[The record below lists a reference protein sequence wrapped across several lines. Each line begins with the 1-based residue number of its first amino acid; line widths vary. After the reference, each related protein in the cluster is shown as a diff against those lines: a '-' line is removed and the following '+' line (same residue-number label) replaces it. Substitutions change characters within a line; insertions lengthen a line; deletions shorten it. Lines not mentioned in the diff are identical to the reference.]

1 MKAVVDAPQREA
13 ALDPRRSFIV
23 QAPAGSGKTG
33 LLIQRF
39 LRLLAVVERPEEILA
54 ITFTRKAAA
63 EMRRRVLEALDR
75 AKDPAPPGKE
85 NERKTWEL
93 ACAALRRDRTQD
105 WQLTRNAARLR
116 ILTIDALC
124 TSLARQMP
132 VLARLGAAPAIVED
146 SADLFREAAERTLA
160 LVEKDEAVS
169 PLARLV
175 LRHLDGDW
183 SAVRALVEGML
194 RRRDQWMRRI
204 EGFTAD
210 AEVRGALEEAFRKER
225 ARVMQRAN
233 DLMPGELVGEICRH
247 ARYAA
252 DHAETPSSALRA
264 LADLEGYPATDETG
278 AAAWCALAEML
289 LTGEGEWRKTVTKTQ
304 GFPTGGALEKRAKE
318 EMVKLLKERLPSFDV
333 AREALQAVRK
343 APPASFSDSQWGI
356 LGALV
361 EVLRRAAA
369 TLKEVFAERGEIDFS
384 GIAQA
389 AVEALG
395 EEDAPTDLL
404 LALDVRVQHLLVDE
418 FQDTSLTQWELLRRL
433 TAGWSD
439 GDGRTAFLVGDPMQS
454 IYRFREAEV
463 ALFMHARSHGLPS
476 VRLESLTLRTN
487 FRSQSGL
494 VDWFN
499 ETFARVLPAVE
510 DAEAGA
516 VPYSASSP
524 HHPALEG
531 EAVQWHAIT
540 GPEPDAAHEF
550 EGRCVA
556 RLARDAEPGTVAILV
571 RGRAHLDRVVP
582 ALKAANVRFR
592 AVDIEPLRR
601 RPVIQ
606 DLMAIAR
613 ALSHLADRVAWLSLL
628 RAPWCALTM
637 ADMHALLATAQDE
650 VDPTLWECL
659 ADPARMGRLSADGAA
674 RAARTREA
682 LAPFVEGRARGPLRE
697 RVESAWLALGGPASV
712 ERQSDLEDAETFFN
726 RLEELD
732 EAGELVDPTLLEEH
746 LDQLFA
752 APDVGEEAR
761 VQVMTIHR
769 AKGLEFDTVI
779 VPGMER
785 VPRVSDRPLFHW
797 KAREDGSLMM
807 APVLRK
813 GETEDPAYDYLRRL
827 DIDASDHE
835 IERVLY
841 VAATRARK
849 RLHLLGFARIKPD
862 GRLNPPSAT
871 KSLLGKAWDIVGALF
886 EGATPIAE
894 AAATDLSYR
903 QELRTLDLSALAV
916 SVPAPPGTP
925 GIPDAAEVPLR
936 FDWVGETTRHVGTVT
951 HRWLQRIGL
960 EGLERWDA
968 KRLESLGPAIE
979 RDLERRGIPR
989 AERGAAAERVRRA
1002 LAGAISDERGRW
1014 ILAAHPQSRFE
1025 YRVRVSTPEGVRLF
1039 VIDRMFSEAS
1049 GARWIVDYKSGL
1061 HEGSG
1066 TQAFLDRELERY
1078 APQLQRYVGAFTGEP
1093 PKAALYFPLMKAW
1106 RELGGEVEYP
1116 PGNTPGT

>member
-1 MKAVVDAPQREA
+1 LKAIVDAPQREA

-63 EMRRRVLEALDR
+63 EMRRRVLEALER
-75 AKDPAPPGKE
+75 ARDPALPEKE

-93 ACAALRRDRTQD
+93 ARAALERDRAQG
-105 WQLTRNAARLR
+105 WQLARNAARLR

-132 VLARLGAAPAIVED
+132 VLSRLGAAPAIVED
-146 SADLFREAAERTLA
+146 SSDLFREAAERTLA
-160 LVEKDEAVS
+160 LVEKDDPMS
-169 PLARLV
+169 QRARAV

-183 SAVRALVEGML
+183 SAVRGLVEGML

-204 EGFTAD
+204 EGFAAD
-210 AEVRGALEEAFRKER
+210 AEVRRALEEAFRRER
-225 ARVMQRAN
+225 TRIMQRAH

-252 DHAETPSSALRA
+252 SHVEDPSSPLRA
-264 LADLEGYPATDETG
+264 LADLEGYPCADDEG
-278 AAAWCALAEML
+278 AAAWCALADLL
-289 LTGEGEWRKTVTKTQ
+289 LTAQGEWRKTVTKAQ

-318 EMVKLLKERLPSFDV
+318 DMVKLLADTLPSFDV
-333 AREALQAVRK
+333 VREALEAVRE
-343 APPASFSDSQWGI
+343 APPERFTDSQWEI

-369 TLKEVFAERGEIDFS
+369 SLKDVFAERGEIDFS

-418 FQDTSLTQWELLRRL
+418 FQDTSLTQWELLKRL
-433 TAGWSD
+433 TAGWSE

-499 ETFARVLPAVE
+499 ETFARVLPSVE

-524 HHPALEG
+524 HHPPLDG
-531 EAVQWHAIT
+531 LAVQWHAIT
-540 GPEPDAAHEF
+540 GPDPDAGHEV
-550 EGRCVA
+550 EGRRVA
-556 RLARDAEPGTVAILV
+556 ELARDAEAGSVAILV
-571 RGRAHLDRVVP
+571 RGRAHLDRIVP
-582 ALKAANVRFR
+582 ALKAAGVRFR

-637 ADMHALLATAQDE
+637 ADLHALLATAPDE
-650 VDPTLWECL
+650 VDLTIWELL
-659 ADPARMGRLSADGAA
+659 ADPARMGRLGAEGAA
-674 RAARTREA
+674 RAARMREV
-682 LAPFVEGRARGPLRE
+682 LAPFVEGRARGPLRS
-697 RVESAWLALGGPASV
+697 RVESAWLALGGPACV

-732 EAGELVDPTLLEEH
+732 EAGELADPTLLEDH

-752 APDVGEEAR
+752 SPDVSEEAR

-797 KAREDGSLMM
+797 KAREDGALMM

-813 GETEDPAYDYLRRL
+813 GDTEDPAYDYLRRL

-841 VAATRARK
+841 VAATRARR
-849 RLHLLGFARIKPD
+849 RLHLSGFVRVKPAGD
-862 GRLNPPSAT
+862 LNPPNAT
-871 KSLLGKAWDIVGALF
+871 KSLLGKAWDIAKPLF
-886 EGATPIAE
+886 E
-894 AAATDLSYR
+894 AAPRIDDAVAVDLAYR
-903 QELRTLDLSALAV
+903 QDLRTLDLAVLEV
-916 SVPAPPGTP
+916 SVPAPPASP
-925 GIPDAAEVPLR
+925 APAASTEVALR
-936 FDWVGETTRHVGTVT
+936 FDWVTETARHVGSVT
-951 HRWLQRIGL
+951 HRWLQRIGE
-960 EGLERWDA
+960 EGIERWSA
-968 KRLESLGPAIE
+968 QRISALAPQLE
-979 RDLERRGIPR
+979 RDLERRGIP
-989 AERGAAAERVRRA
+989 AAERPAAASRVSRA

-1014 ILAAHPQSRFE
+1014 ILAAHPHSCFE
-1025 YRVRVSTPEGVRLF
+1025 YRVRVATPEGVRLY
-1039 VIDRMFSEAS
+1039 VMDRMFAEAS
-1049 GARWIVDYKSGL
+1049 GRRWIVDYKASL
-1061 HEGSG
+1061 HEGGG
-1066 TQAFLDRELERY
+1066 TEAFLDSELERY
-1078 APQLQRYVGAFTGEP
+1078 APQLARYVGAFPGEAP
-1093 PKAALYFPLMKAW
+1093 TAALYFPLMGGW
-1106 RELGGEVEYP
+1106 RELAGPAEEREVSSEKR
-1116 PGNTPGT
+1116 

>member
-1 MKAVVDAPQREA
+1 
-13 ALDPRRSFIV
+13 
-23 QAPAGSGKTG
+23 
-33 LLIQRF
+33 
-39 LRLLAVVERPEEILA
+39 
-54 ITFTRKAAA
+54 
-63 EMRRRVLEALDR
+63 
-75 AKDPAPPGKE
+75 
-85 NERKTWEL
+85 
-93 ACAALRRDRTQD
+93 
-105 WQLTRNAARLR
+105 
-116 ILTIDALC
+116 
-124 TSLARQMP
+124 
-132 VLARLGAAPAIVED
+132 
-146 SADLFREAAERTLA
+146 

-183 SAVRALVEGML
+183 SAVRGLVEGML

-210 AEVRGALEEAFRKER
+210 AEVREALERAFRNER

-233 DLMPGELVGEICRH
+233 DLMPGELVGELCRH

-252 DHAETPSSALRA
+252 DRVEDPSSPLRA
-264 LADLEGYPATDETG
+264 LSDLEGYPPADETG

-289 LTGEGEWRKTVTKTQ
+289 LTAQGEWRKTVTKTQ
-304 GFPTGGALEKRAKE
+304 GFPTGGALEKSAKDA
-318 EMVKLLKERLPSFDV
+318 MVKLLTERLPSLD
-333 AREALQAVRK
+333 AMREALKAVRK
-343 APPASFSDSQWGI
+343 APPDRFSDSQWEI

-361 EVLRRAAA
+361 EVLRRAAV
-369 TLKEVFAERGEIDFS
+369 TLKEVFSERGEIDFS

-395 EEDAPTDLL
+395 DEDAPTDLL
-404 LALDVRVQHLLVDE
+404 LALDVRVQHVLVDE
-418 FQDTSLTQWELLRRL
+418 FQDTSLTQWELLKRL
-433 TAGWSD
+433 TAGWSE
-439 GDGRTAFLVGDPMQS
+439 GDARTAFLVGDPMQS

-463 ALFMHARSHGLPS
+463 ALFMHACTRGLPS
-476 VRLESLTLRTN
+476 VRLEALTLRTN
-487 FRSQSGL
+487 FRSQSAL
-494 VDWFN
+494 VEWIN
-499 ETFARVLPAVE
+499 TTFARVFPSHE
-510 DAEAGA
+510 DADAGA
-516 VPYSASSP
+516 VPYSPSSP
-524 HHPALEG
+524 HDPALEG
-531 EAVQWHAIT
+531 ESVRWHAFKGT
-540 GPEPDAAHEF
+540 DPDAGHEI
-550 EGRCVA
+550 EGRRVA
-556 RLARDAEPGTVAILV
+556 ELARDAEPGSVAILV

-582 ALKAANVRFR
+582 ALKALGVRFR

-637 ADMHALLATAQDE
+637 ADMHALLATAPDE
-650 VDPTLWECL
+650 ADLTVWELL
-659 ADPARMGRLSADGAA
+659 ANPARVGGLTPDGAA

-697 RVESAWLALGGPASV
+697 RVESAWLALGGPACV
-712 ERQSDLEDAETFFN
+712 ERASDLEDAETFFN

-732 EAGELVDPTLLEEH
+732 EAGELADPTLLEDH

-807 APVLRK
+807 APVWRK

-827 DIDASDHE
+827 DLDASDHE

-862 GRLNPPSAT
+862 GELNPPSAT
-871 KSLLGKAWDIVGALF
+871 KSLLGKAWEVAEPLF
-886 EGATPIAE
+886 EAATAID
-894 AAATDLSYR
+894 AATATDLAYR
-903 QELRTLDLSALAV
+903 QELRVLDLAALDV
-916 SVPAPPGTP
+916 QVPAPPP
-925 GIPDAAEVPLR
+925 PPRAAPSAEVPLR
-936 FDWVGETTRHVGTVT
+936 FDWAGESARHIGTIT
-951 HRWLQRIGL
+951 HRWLQRIGTD
-960 EGLERWDA
+960 GLEHWDA
-968 KRLESLGPAIE
+968 RRIASLAPAVE
-979 RDLERRGIPR
+979 RELARRGVSR
-989 AERGAAAERVRRA
+989 AECGEARERVARA
-1002 LAGAISDERGRW
+1002 LTTALADERGRW
-1014 ILAAHPQSRFE
+1014 ILGAHPRSRFE
-1025 YRVRVSTPEGVRLF
+1025 YRLRVVTPDGARLV
-1039 VIDRMFSEAS
+1039 VIDRWFEDAA
-1049 GARWIVDYKSGL
+1049 GKRWIVDYKTSF

-1066 TQAFLDRELERY
+1066 SEAFLDRELERY
-1078 APQLQRYVGAFTGEP
+1078 APQLAGYVGAFPRDPTT
-1093 PKAALYFPLMKAW
+1093 AALYFPLMKGW
-1106 RELGGEVEYP
+1106 RELA
-1116 PGNTPGT
+1116 

>member
-1 MKAVVDAPQREA
+1 MNQPIVDAREREA
-13 ALDPRRSFIV
+13 ALDPRGSFIV

-39 LRLLAVVERPEEILA
+39 LRLLAIVERPEEILA
-54 ITFTRKAAA
+54 ITFTRKAAG
-63 EMRRRVLEALDR
+63 EMRRRVLEALAAAAD
-75 AKDPAPPGKE
+75 AAPPE
-85 NERKTWEL
+85 QDNERATWEL
-93 ACAALRRDRTQD
+93 ARAALERDRARD
-105 WQLTRNAARLR
+105 WQLARNAARLR
-116 ILTIDALC
+116 IQTIDALC

-132 VLARLGAAPAIVED
+132 VLSRLGAAPAIVED
-146 SADLFREAAERTLA
+146 STDLYREAAERTLA
-160 LVEKDEAVS
+160 LVEKEEPAS
-169 PLARLV
+169 RLAQLV

-183 SAVRALVEGML
+183 SAVRHLVETML

-204 EGFTAD
+204 EGFAAD
-210 AEVRGALEEAFRKER
+210 AQVREALEQSFRNER
-225 ARVMQRAN
+225 ARVMQRAS

-252 DHAETPSSALRA
+252 GHVEGSSPLRA
-264 LADLEGYPATDETG
+264 LADLDGYPSSDEEG
-278 AAAWCALAEML
+278 APAWCALAELL
-289 LTGEGEWRKTVTKTQ
+289 LTKDGEWRGTVDKRQ
-304 GFPTGGALEKRAKE
+304 GFPTGGALEKNAKE
-318 EMVKLLKERLPSFDV
+318 AMLELLKETLPSHGV

-343 APPASFSDSQWGI
+343 APPGRFDDTQWEI

-369 TLKEVFAERGEIDFS
+369 KLKEVFAERGEIDFS

-395 EEDAPTDLL
+395 EEQAPTDLL
-404 LALDVRVQHLLVDE
+404 LALDARVQHLLVDE

-433 TAGWSD
+433 TAGWSE

-463 ALFMHARSHGLPS
+463 ALFMHARAHGLPS
-476 VRLESLTLRTN
+476 VRLEPLTLRTN

-494 VDWFN
+494 VQWFN
-499 ETFARVLPAVE
+499 ETFARVLPSVE

-516 VPYSASSP
+516 VPYAPSSP
-524 HHPALEG
+524 HHAALGG
-531 EAVQWHAIT
+531 EAVKWHAIT
-540 GPEPDAAHEF
+540 GPDPEAGHEA
-550 EGRCVA
+550 EGRLVA
-556 RLARDAEPGTVAILV
+556 ELARDAEAGTVAILV
-571 RGRAHLDRVVP
+571 RGRAHLDRIVP
-582 ALKAANVRFR
+582 ALKQANVRFR

-613 ALSHLADRVAWLSLL
+613 ALSHLSDRVAWLALL

-637 ADMHALLATAQDE
+637 ADMHALLANAPEEADLT
-650 VDPTLWECL
+650 VWELL
-659 ADPARMGRLSADGAA
+659 ADTIATGRLSAEGSR
-674 RAARTREA
+674 RAAWTREA

-697 RVESAWLALGGPASV
+697 RVESAWLALGGPACL
-712 ERQSDLEDAETFFN
+712 ERESDLEDAETFFN

-732 EAGELVDPTLLEEH
+732 EAGELADPTLLEDH
-746 LDQLFA
+746 LEQLFA

-807 APVLRK
+807 APVWRK

-841 VAATRARK
+841 VAATRARR
-849 RLHLLGFARIKPD
+849 RLHLLGFARVKD
-862 GRLNPPSAT
+862 TGELNPPSAT
-871 KSLLGKAWDIVGALF
+871 KSLLGKAWAVASERF
-886 EGATPIAE
+886 EE
-894 AAATDLSYR
+894 AAPIGDAAAADLAYR
-903 QELRTLDLSALAV
+903 QELRTLDHAALAV
-916 SVPAPPGTP
+916 TVPPPPAPPVAP
-925 GIPDAAEVPLR
+925 AAAEVSLR
-936 FDWVGETTRHVGTVT
+936 FDWATETARHVGTVT
-951 HRWLQRIGL
+951 HGWLQRIGL
-960 EGLERWDA
+960 EGVQGWDA
-968 KRLESLGPAIE
+968 RRVAALAPAID

-989 AERGAAAERVRRA
+989 AERGPAVARVSRA
-1002 LAGAISDERGRW
+1002 LGASVSDARGRW
-1014 ILAAHPQSRFE
+1014 ILGAHPESRFE
-1025 YRVRVSTPEGVRLF
+1025 YRVRVATPEGVRLV
-1039 VIDRMFSEAS
+1039 VIDRLFAEAS
-1049 GARWIVDYKSGL
+1049 GQRWIVDYKTSS
-1061 HEGSG
+1061 HEGG
-1066 TQAFLDRELERY
+1066 ALEAFLDSELERY
-1078 APQLQRYVGAFTGEP
+1078 APQLTRYVSLFP
-1093 PKAALYFPLMKAW
+1093 PGSATAALYFPLVDGWRVMKE
-1106 RELGGEVEYP
+1106 R
-1116 PGNTPGT
+1116 

>member
-1 MKAVVDAPQREA
+1 MSIVDAPQREA

-63 EMRRRVLEALDR
+63 EMRRRVLEALAR
-75 AKDPAPPGKE
+75 ATDPSPPEKQ
-85 NERKTWEL
+85 NERETWEL
-93 ACAALRRDRTQD
+93 ARAALERDRARD
-105 WQLTRNAARLR
+105 WQIARNAARLR

-132 VLARLGAAPAIVED
+132 VLSRLGAAPAIVED
-146 SADLFREAAERTLA
+146 SSDLFREAAERTLA

-169 PLARLV
+169 PLARQV

-183 SAVRALVEGML
+183 SAVRGLVEGML

-210 AEVRGALEEAFRKER
+210 AEVREALEEAFRKER

-252 DHAETPSSALRA
+252 DHVEDPASPLRA
-264 LADLEGYPATDETG
+264 LADLEGYPSADESG

-289 LTGEGEWRKTVTKTQ
+289 LTAPGEWRKTVTKAQ
-304 GFPTGGALEKRAKE
+304 GFPTGGAIERSAKDAMLE
-318 EMVKLLKERLPSFDV
+318 LLAERLRAFDAV
-333 AREALQAVRK
+333 REALQAVRK
-343 APPASFSDSQWGI
+343 APPASFSDEQWKI

-361 EVLRRAAA
+361 EVLRRAAGS
-369 TLKEVFAERGEIDFS
+369 LRDVFAERGEIDFS

-418 FQDTSLTQWELLRRL
+418 FQDTSLTQWELLKRL
-433 TAGWSD
+433 TAGWCE
-439 GDGRTAFLVGDPMQS
+439 GDARTAFLVGDPMQS

-463 ALFMHARSHGLPS
+463 ALFTHARSHGLPS
-476 VRLESLTLRTN
+476 VRLEALTLRTN
-487 FRSQSGL
+487 FRSQSAL
-494 VDWFN
+494 VAWTN
-499 ETFARVLPAVE
+499 ETFARVLPSIE
-510 DAEAGA
+510 DADTGA
-516 VPYSASSP
+516 VPYSPSSP

-531 EAVQWHAIT
+531 EPVQWHAIT
-540 GPEPDAAHEF
+540 GPDPDVGHEV
-550 EGRCVA
+550 EGKRVA
-556 RLARDAEPGTVAILV
+556 ELARDAEPGTVAILV

-582 ALKAANVRFR
+582 ALKALGVRFR

-613 ALSHLADRVAWLSLL
+613 ALSHLADRVAWLALL

-637 ADMHALLATAQDE
+637 ADLHALIALAPDE
-650 VDPTLWECL
+650 ADLTVWEFL
-659 ADPARMGRLSADGAA
+659 VDPARIGRLSPDGAA
-674 RAARTREA
+674 RAARLREA

-697 RVESAWLALGGPASV
+697 RVESAWLALGGPACV
-712 ERQSDLEDAETFFN
+712 ERASDLEDAETLFN

-732 EAGELVDPTLLEEH
+732 EAGELADPTLLEDH
-746 LDQLFA
+746 LEQLFA

-807 APVLRK
+807 APVWRK

-827 DIDASDHE
+827 EIDASDHE

-841 VAATRARK
+841 VAATRAKK
-849 RLHLLGFARIKPD
+849 RLHLSGFVRVLPS
-862 GRLNPPSAT
+862 GELNPPNRT
-871 KSLLGKAWDIVGALF
+871 KSLLGKAWEIARPRF
-886 EGATPIAE
+886 EEATPIAE
-894 AAATDLSYR
+894 APSPDLAYR
-903 QELRTLDLSALAV
+903 QGLRTLELAV
-916 SVPAPPGTP
+916 LDVQLPAPPP
-925 GIPDAAEVPLR
+925 PPRPAPSAEVPLR
-936 FDWVGETTRHVGTVT
+936 FDWAGENARHVGTIT
-951 HRWLQRIGL
+951 HRWLQRIGAD
-960 EGLERWDA
+960 GPERWDA
-968 KRLESLGPAIE
+968 RRVAALAPAVLRE
-979 RDLERRGIPR
+979 LARRGVPK
-989 AERGAAAERVRRA
+989 AECGEACERVARA
-1002 LAGAISDERGRW
+1002 LTAALADERGRW
-1014 ILAAHPQSRFE
+1014 ILGAHPRSRFE
-1025 YRVRVSTPEGVRLF
+1025 YRLRVATPEGARLI
-1039 VIDRMFSEAS
+1039 VIDRWFEDAA
-1049 GARWIVDYKSGL
+1049 GKRWIVDYKTSF

-1066 TQAFLDRELERY
+1066 TDAFLDRELERY
-1078 APQLQRYVGAFTGEP
+1078 APQLAGYVGAFPRDPTT
-1093 PKAALYFPLMKAW
+1093 AALYFPLMQGW
-1106 RELGGEVEYP
+1106 RVLERQ
-1116 PGNTPGT
+1116 